1 MNRDGSGTPWKTP
14 DLLHFPPEVKL
25 VERCGEVLKV
35 RGTPEG
41 DSLISVNDIAKAILS
56 LRDRGPGINIV
67 VSEM

>member
-1 MNRDGSGTPWKTP
+1 MTRDEVEHPGKHPTCFI
-14 DLLHFPPEVKL
+14 FPPEVKL
-25 VERCGEVLKV
+25 AESCGEVLKV